1 MTITGKEIFN
11 MQEDIN
17 FLKKKAHTQGENL
30 AAQGENI
37 TAIKVYLLGDDYH
50 QGFKQQNEGDRI
62 DIKDLKAFKQRLIYS
77 GRTVG
82 AIITTAGII
91 FAIVKNWT
99 SIFG

>member
-1 MTITGKEIFN
+1 MTVTGKEIFN

-17 FLKKKAHTQGENL
+17 FLKKKAYSQGEDV
-30 AAQGENI
+30 

-50 QGFKQQNEGDRI
+50 EGFKEKNQRDRN

-77 GRTVG
+77 GW
-82 AIITTAGII
+82 AISGITTTAGII

-99 SIFG
+99 SIF